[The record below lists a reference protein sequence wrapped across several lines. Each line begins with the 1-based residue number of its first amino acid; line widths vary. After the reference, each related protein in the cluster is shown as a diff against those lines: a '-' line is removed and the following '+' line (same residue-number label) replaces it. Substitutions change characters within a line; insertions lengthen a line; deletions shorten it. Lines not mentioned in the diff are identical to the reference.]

1 MEAGWHPRD
10 VQREVRAMSD
20 TSIDT
25 RSRVHRPDQTVYFV
39 LDDFGPIGMIWRGA
53 DIERISIKAVI
64 ADLLI
69 NSIAIRFA
77 SLASI

>member
-1 MEAGWHPRD
+1 
-10 VQREVRAMSD
+10 
-20 TSIDT
+20 
-25 RSRVHRPDQTVYFV
+25 
-39 LDDFGPIGMIWRGA
+39 MIWRGA